1 MQTENTWR
9 LSSVAKKKTAILG
22 SSGMIGQRF
31 AHMLKDHPY
40 FDVIAYCASDR
51 SEGKTVA
58 QAWKLSDIELD
69 HELGAHVIQ
78 GTNADALKKQGVEVA
93 FSGLP
98 SDVAG
103 PVEDELAEHGI
114 AVFSNAASHRMEG
127 DTPILIP
134 EINAEHLAAIEIQ
147 KKRRRNHGFVV
158 TNANCSVT
166 GLALGLKPLVD
177 KFGFTDVS
185 VATYQAL
192 SGAGYPGVPSLD
204 ILGNVMPYIKN
215 EEEKMNAEG
224 RKILGAWKDGRFI
237 DSPVV
242 IQACCARVNVRD
254 GHLEAVF
261 IRDRNMPSHEE
272 IVKALREFTAK
283 PQMLKLPSAP
293 VQPIIVRYEADRPQ
307 PVLDA
312 NAGAPDRAKGMAVT
326 IGRIR
331 TDGGVLRMFLLS
343 HNTIRGGAGGSVLN
357 AELAYKEG
365 KI

>member
-1 MQTENTWR
+1 
-9 LSSVAKKKTAILG
+9 VAKRRTAILG

-31 AHMLKDHPY
+31 AHMLIGHPY
-40 FDVIAYCASDR
+40 FEVVAYCASDR
-51 SEGKTVA
+51 SEGKTMA

-69 HELGAHVIQ
+69 DDLGSKVIQ
-78 GTNADALKKQGVEVA
+78 GTNANALKKHGVEVV

-103 PVEDELAEHGI
+103 PVEDELAELGM
-114 AVFSNAASHRMEG
+114 AVFSNAASHRMEP
-127 DTPILIP
+127 DTPILVP
-134 EINAEHLAAIEIQ
+134 EVNAEHLASIEVQ
-147 KKRRRNHGFVV
+147 RKRRKNNGFIV

-177 KFGFTDVS
+177 RFGFTEVD

-204 ILGNVMPYIKN
+204 ILGNVHPFIKN

-224 RKILGAWKDGRFI
+224 RKILGSWSGGRFV

-242 IQACCARVNVRD
+242 IEASCARVSVRD

-261 IRDRNMPSHEE
+261 IRDRKMPEKEE
-272 IVKALREFTAK
+272 IIKALTHFSAK
-283 PQMLKLPSAP
+283 PQKMKLPSAP
-293 VQPIIVRYEADRPQ
+293 DHPIIVRTESDRPQ
-307 PVLDA
+307 PILDA
-312 NAGAPDRAKGMAVT
+312 NAGTPERARGMAVT

-331 TDGGVLRMFLLS
+331 VGGGVLRMFLLS

-365 KI
+365 II